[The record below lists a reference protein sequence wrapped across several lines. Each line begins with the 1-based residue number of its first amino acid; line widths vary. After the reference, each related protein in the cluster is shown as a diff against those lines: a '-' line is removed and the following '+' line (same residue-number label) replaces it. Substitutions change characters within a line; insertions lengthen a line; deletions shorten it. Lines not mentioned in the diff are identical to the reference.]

1 MKAILILGLIL
12 CSIGLTWAELA
23 INPRGPRP
31 EVVENRMKSRHYSE
45 PSSPLCT
52 DEEWG
57 PKCPSGC
64 RILGSIESWS
74 RKNNDR
80 IEKFQQ
86 YKNEYSKIFWDT
98 QVTVIET
105 ANRMKKI
112 VEQIG
117 KIEDSC
123 QEEMNPLNYKLI
135 DLQKKVDDHIAREN
149 ILKNNIIEQYKEI
162 SRLEVDI
169 DIKLRACKGSCAK
182 SFAYIIDENLN
193 EEMKKNITSITS
205 DSMENNLSEK
215 LIASLKTGNTKDC
228 AVDSKYKSFET
239 KYVPETT
246 LYPNVWE
253 GANVR
258 TLILEEN
265 TKDPSVSKTHP
276 TSSSI
281 STGSSHKVVSEFSHP
296 DQNIFHSERSV
307 TTKTIVSKQGEVT
320 KTVTTEVDSGS
331 YPLSVD
337 ELIEKYGLD
346 GKTKGST
353 TTLTET
359 HTSSHHVDD
368 GLGSLLNSG
377 VKSTGSKTVVHT
389 KTYTST
395 GETGDFQNIGDFST
409 DFSTFR
415 HEDHLGPLDGVS
427 GSSKTIS
434 YESRS
439 QHSSSV
445 GGTKGFKATADSNH
459 EVARLSEDETGG
471 SDPGIKTF

>member
-1 MKAILILGLIL
+1 MKAILTLGLIL
-12 CSIGLTWAELA
+12 CSIGLTWTEQALK
-23 INPRGPRP
+23 PRGPRP
-31 EVVENRMKSRHYSE
+31 EVDENQMKSRHYSGS
-45 PSSPLCT
+45 SSPLCT

-80 IEKFQQ
+80 IEKFRQ
-86 YKNEYSKIFWDT
+86 YKNEYSRIFWDT

-135 DLQKKVDDHIAREN
+135 DLQKKVDEHIAREN

-182 SFAYIIDENLN
+182 SFTYTIDKNLN
-193 EEMKKNITSITS
+193 EEMEKNITSITS

-215 LIASLKTGNTKDC
+215 LTASLKTRNSKDC
-228 AVDSKYKSFET
+228 AYVSKYKSFET

-253 GANVR
+253 GADVR

-265 TKDPSVSKTHP
+265 IKDPSVSKIHP

-296 DQNIFHSERSV
+296 DRSV

-320 KTVTTEVDSGS
+320 KTVTTEVDSDS
-331 YPLSVD
+331 FPLSID
-337 ELIEKYGLD
+337 ELIAKYGLD

-353 TTLTET
+353 VTLTET
-359 HTSSHHVDD
+359 RTSSHHVDD
-368 GLGSLLNSG
+368 GLESLLNTG

-389 KTYTST
+389 KTYVST
-395 GETGDFQNIGDFST
+395 DEGSDFQNVGDFTT
-409 DFSTFR
+409 DFSNFR
-415 HEDHLGPLDGVS
+415 HEDLLDPLDGAS

-434 YESRS
+434 YASKS

-459 EVARLSEDETGG
+459 DVARLSEDETGG